1 MRREEAIKQFKADQ
15 QQRLQEYQLF
25 FQKNLE
31 IQLPVFIERFLEV
44 FKELRIRFPENQEV
58 AYIYFSILRCDIL
71 NKEYR
76 VLVECMGKEW
86 FQDPNTVSLY
96 MPVDFLFE
104 GIDELWDNL
113 LEAIRPYMG
122 KITQYEI
129 YDMICD
135 TVMEC
140 GRYIAGIMREVCW
153 DIEENQDFCQIT
165 KASVWSILWGEYRGE
180 TELICHGDYE
190 KKTRRDW
197 DALYMQLER
206 KPTVMATG
214 YWYQAGLE
222 SCQCSGKDLSYTT
235 FHECVLENMD
245 FCNSNL
251 YGARFLNCKIRDCR
265 FHKADLRMAKF
276 IDCSWE
282 NVTFDQADTT
292 YTVFSKKGIPV
303 EEFSEEQWEYMLLA
317 E

>member
-1 MRREEAIKQFKADQ
+1 MIREEAIKQFKADQ
-15 QQRLQEYQLF
+15 NQRLQEYQLL

-31 IQLPVFIERFLEV
+31 KQLLVFIERLLEV
-44 FKELRIRFPENQEV
+44 FKELRIRLPEDQEV
-58 AYIYFSILRCDIL
+58 TYIYFSILRCDIL
-71 NKEYR
+71 KREYR

-96 MPVDFLFE
+96 MTVDFLFE
-104 GIDELWDNL
+104 GIDDLWDNL

-129 YDMICD
+129 HDIICD

-140 GRYIAGIMREVCW
+140 GGYIAGIMRAVCW
-153 DIEENQDFCQIT
+153 DIEENQDFRQVT

-190 KKTRRDW
+190 KKTRKDW
-197 DALYMQLER
+197 DVLFMQLER
-206 KPTVMATG
+206 KPAVMANG

-222 SCQCSGKDLSYTT
+222 SCQCSGKDFSYTT

-251 YGARFLNCKIRDCR
+251 SGAKFLNCNIRDCR

-282 NVTFDQADTT
+282 NVTFDQADTR

-303 EEFSEEQWEYMLLA
+303 EEFSEEQWGYMLLA

>member
-1 MRREEAIKQFKADQ
+1 MNREEAIKQFNAEQ
-15 QQRLQEYQLF
+15 QQRLQEYRIL

-31 IQLPVFIERFLEV
+31 KKLPVFIERFLFV
-44 FKELRIRFPENQEV
+44 FKELRIRLPENQEV
-58 AYIYFSILRCDIL
+58 THIYFSILRCDIL
-71 NKEYR
+71 NRDYR

-86 FQDPNTVSLY
+86 FQDPNMVSLY
-96 MPVDFLFE
+96 MTMDFLFE
-104 GIDELWDNL
+104 GIDELWDDL
-113 LEAIRPYMG
+113 LEAVRPYMG
-122 KITQYEI
+122 KIIQYDI
-129 YDMICD
+129 YNMICD

-140 GRYIAGIMREVCW
+140 GGYIAEIMRTVSW
-153 DIEENQDFCQIT
+153 NIEENNDFCQIK
-165 KASVWSILWGEYRGE
+165 KALAWSLLWGEYRGD
-180 TELICHGDYE
+180 TVIICHADYE

-197 DALYMQLER
+197 DTFFTQLER
-206 KPTVMATG
+206 KPDVMANG

-222 SCQCSGKDLSYTT
+222 SCSCSDKNFSYTT
-235 FHECVLENMD
+235 FHECILENMN

-251 YGARFLNCKIRDCR
+251 YGARFINCTIRNCQ

-282 NVTFDQADTT
+282 NVTFEQADTT
-292 YTVFSKKGIPV
+292 YSVFSKKGIPV